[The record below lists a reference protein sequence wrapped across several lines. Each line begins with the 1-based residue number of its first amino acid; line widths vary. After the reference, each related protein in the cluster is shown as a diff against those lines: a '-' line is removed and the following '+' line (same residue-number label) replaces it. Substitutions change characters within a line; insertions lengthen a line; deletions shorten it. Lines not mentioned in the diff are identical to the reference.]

1 MAGSPLKRQ
10 RKRGAVEPATG
21 EVVIIPRLPPVSGR
35 AGKPPGWNQ
44 WSPAEKV
51 EHLLGMSFD
60 RMHDYLAW
68 PADQLDMHRLAAQT
82 QVMRVIMMAATK
94 AGTEVHRE
102 RERQRTVEDMLR
114 RWNAAEARQRQRTLG
129 GKRRCAGELTPQL
142 LGSVRGIAGSWP
154 AGRRAGHSAK
164 TGIERGWGEKID
176 LAGLGNRG

>member
-21 EVVIIPRLPPVSGR
+21 EVVTIPRLPPVSGR
-35 AGKPPGWNQ
+35 AGKPPGWNR

-82 QVMRVIMMAATK
+82 QVMRVIVMATTK
-94 AGTEVHRE
+94 AGIAAHRE
-102 RERQRTVEDMLR
+102 RERQPTIEDMVR
-114 RWNAAEARQRQRTLG
+114 RWDALAAQKRQALG
-129 GKRRCAGELTPQL
+129 ENGGAQ
-142 LGSVRGIAGSWP
+142 GS
-154 AGRRAGHSAK
+154 
-164 TGIERGWGEKID
+164 
-176 LAGLGNRG
+176 